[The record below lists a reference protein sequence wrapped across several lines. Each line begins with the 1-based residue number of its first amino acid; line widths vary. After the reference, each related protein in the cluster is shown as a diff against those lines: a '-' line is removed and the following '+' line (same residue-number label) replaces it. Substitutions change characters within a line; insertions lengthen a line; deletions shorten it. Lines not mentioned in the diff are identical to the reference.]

1 MKEMI
6 VGSPLFSIT
15 LSIAAY
21 AVGVVIYRK
30 TRLTI
35 LNPLLLAIIIVC
47 AVVMIFHI
55 SYKDYMAGGQ
65 FITLLLTPAT
75 VVLAVPLYDQLKLIK
90 RYAPV
95 ILLSISIGSVAS
107 MASVYFLCKLFG
119 LDRVLIESL
128 MAKSVTTAIAIAIG
142 ITQDMHGIQAVTVVA
157 TLLSGIFGAVLGPQV
172 FKLLRVKNR
181 VAVGLSLGT
190 ASHAVGTSK
199 ALELG
204 EDEGAMSSLSICV
217 AGIITVICAPLLF
230 SVFTAIWR

>member
-1 MKEMI
+1 MMETI
-6 VGSPLFSIT
+6 VSSPLFSIT

-21 AVGVVIYRK
+21 AVGLVIYRK

-35 LNPLLLAIIIVC
+35 LNPLLLAIVIVC

-95 ILLSISIGSVAS
+95 ILVSISIGSVAS
-107 MASVYFLCKLFG
+107 MSSVYILCKVFG
-119 LDRVLIESL
+119 MDKILIRSL
-128 MAKSVTTAIAIAIG
+128 MAKSVTTAIAIG

-181 VAVGLSLGT
+181 VAVGLALGT

-230 SVFTAIWR
+230 SLFASIWK

>member
-1 MKEMI
+1 METI
-6 VGSPLFSIT
+6 VSSPLFSIT

-21 AVGVVIYRK
+21 AVGLVIYRK

-35 LNPLLLAIIIVC
+35 LNPLLLAIVIVC

-95 ILLSISIGSVAS
+95 ILVSISIGSVAS
-107 MASVYFLCKLFG
+107 MSSVYILCKVFG
-119 LDRVLIESL
+119 MDKILIRSL
-128 MAKSVTTAIAIAIG
+128 MAKSVTTAIAIG

-181 VAVGLSLGT
+181 VAVGLALGT

-230 SVFTAIWR
+230 SLFASIWK

>member
-1 MKEMI
+1 MRETI
-6 VGSPLFSIT
+6 FSSPLFSIT

-21 AVGVVIYRK
+21 AVGLLIYRK

-35 LNPLLLAIIIVC
+35 LNPLLLAVIIVC
-47 AVVMIFHI
+47 AAVLAFHI
-55 SYKDYMAGGQ
+55 SYKEYMAGGQ

-75 VVLAVPLYDQLKLIK
+75 VVLAVPLYDQMKLIK
-90 RYAPV
+90 KYAPV
-95 ILLSISIGSVAS
+95 ILFSISIGSVAS
-107 MASVYFLCKLFG
+107 MTSVFVLCKAFG
-119 LDRVLIESL
+119 LSNVLIKSL
-128 MAKSVTTAIAIAIG
+128 MAKSVTTAIAIG

-157 TLLSGIFGAVLGPQV
+157 TLLSGIIGAVLGPQL
-172 FKLLRVKNR
+172 FKLLRVKSR
-181 VAVGLSLGT
+181 VAVGLALGT

-230 SVFTAIWR
+230 SVLTAVWK

>member
-1 MKEMI
+1 MMETI
-6 VGSPLFSIT
+6 VSSPLFSIT

-21 AVGVVIYRK
+21 AVGLVIYRK

-35 LNPLLLAIIIVC
+35 LNPLLLAIVIVC

-95 ILLSISIGSVAS
+95 ILVSISIGSVAS
-107 MASVYFLCKLFG
+107 MSSVYILCKVFG
-119 LDRVLIESL
+119 MDKILIQSL
-128 MAKSVTTAIAIAIG
+128 MAKSVTTAIAIG

-181 VAVGLSLGT
+181 VAVGLALGT

-230 SVFTAIWR
+230 SLFASIWK

>member
-21 AVGVVIYRK
+21 AVGVFIYRK

-35 LNPLLLAIIIVC
+35 LNPLLLAIIVVC

-119 LDRVLIESL
+119 LDQVLIKSL
-128 MAKSVTTAIAIAIG
+128 MAKSVTTAIAIG
-142 ITQDMHGIQAVTVVA
+142 ITQDLHGIQAVTVVA

-230 SVFTAIWR
+230 SVFTAIWAG